1 MRERSSHWNGQQS
14 PFSWLGKGSF
24 KEVWEKQ
31 KEKKTNKTCIQY
43 SNLQWNKKCQ
53 SGCYFRE
60 INFWLSGKATR
71 KSHRSVRP

>member
-31 KEKKTNKTCIQY
+31 KEKKKPTKHVYNTVICNGTKSVSLVVI
-43 SNLQWNKKCQ
+43 
-53 SGCYFRE
+53 
-60 INFWLSGKATR
+60 SGK
-71 KSHRSVRP
+71 